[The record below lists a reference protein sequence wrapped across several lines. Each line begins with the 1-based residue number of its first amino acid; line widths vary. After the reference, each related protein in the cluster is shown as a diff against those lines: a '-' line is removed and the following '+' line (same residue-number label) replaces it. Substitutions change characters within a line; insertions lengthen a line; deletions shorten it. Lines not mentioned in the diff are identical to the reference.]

1 MREEEPDRQSGY
13 AGNCEFLPL
22 RDTSRFDRRAL
33 GRYLGAIGIAY
44 DPEQSIQQFA
54 GGFANR
60 NYLLE
65 IDGRRAVLRRPPSGE
80 LPKGAHDMAREH
92 RILRALSPV
101 FELAPASLHYCSDP
115 SVIGAPFQLLE
126 YREGLIL
133 RGAELPGEL
142 PAAADEI
149 LGTGMIGALASIHA
163 VDLDACGLG
172 ELGRPIGF
180 LARNIDGWRRRG
192 RAAAVAG
199 PQSLLVEEIAA
210 WLDAQRFADRAPR
223 LLHSDFKLDN
233 LVLDPATLGPRAVL
247 DWDMGTRG
255 DPIFDLAT
263 LLSYW
268 TQADDPPGLVGAA
281 MMPTAAPGFS
291 SRQWA
296 AERYAKITG
305 CELDDLPGL
314 YVLALLKLG
323 VVFLQLH
330 HRWLSGSVKSRR
342 YALFGEQALDV
353 LAHAHQLTRGR
364 AL

>member
-1 MREEEPDRQSGY
+1 MGEEEPDRQSGD

-133 RGAELPGEL
+133 RGWSCRANFPPLP
-142 PAAADEI
+142 
-149 LGTGMIGALASIHA
+149 TRS
-163 VDLDACGLG
+163 
-172 ELGRPIGF
+172 
-180 LARNIDGWRRRG
+180 
-192 RAAAVAG
+192 
-199 PQSLLVEEIAA
+199 S
-210 WLDAQRFADRAPR
+210 AQA
-223 LLHSDFKLDN
+223 
-233 LVLDPATLGPRAVL
+233 
-247 DWDMGTRG
+247 
-255 DPIFDLAT
+255 
-263 LLSYW
+263 
-268 TQADDPPGLVGAA
+268 
-281 MMPTAAPGFS
+281 
-291 SRQWA
+291 
-296 AERYAKITG
+296 
-305 CELDDLPGL
+305 
-314 YVLALLKLG
+314 
-323 VVFLQLH
+323 
-330 HRWLSGSVKSRR
+330 
-342 YALFGEQALDV
+342 
-353 LAHAHQLTRGR
+353 
-364 AL
+364 